1 MLFKKNQ
8 FKRLT
13 EITNMALP
21 LYDVV
26 LVRKI
31 KPQKGAKNKLL
42 EVVAITFQ
50 ENEEIP
56 IFIDKISSK
65 CEMISILQKENEDN
79 VKILYFEDKNHT
91 IILLKLLK
99 MELILTPLKME
110 LKDISNMLRK
120 TKSSLHIL
128 NMVQLGL
135 INNVGTMII
144 LSKIPT
150 SLNG

>member
-21 LYDVV
+21 LYDVI

-31 KPQKGAKNKLL
+31 KPQKGVKNKLL

-79 VKILYFEDKNHT
+79 VKILYFEDKNYT
-91 IILLKLLK
+91 QLFLNNADYKFKFI
-99 MELILTPLKME
+99 
-110 LKDISNMLRK
+110 ISNNVKERK
-120 TKSSLHIL
+120 I
-128 NMVQLGL
+128 
-135 INNVGTMII
+135 INIEVVKNEF
-144 LSKIPT
+144 
-150 SLNG
+150 

>member
-79 VKILYFEDKNHT
+79 VKILYFEDKNYT
-91 IILLKLLK
+91 QLFLNNTDYKFKFI
-99 MELILTPLKME
+99 
-110 LKDISNMLRK
+110 ISNNVKERK
-120 TKSSLHIL
+120 II
-128 NMVQLGL
+128 NIEV
-135 INNVGTMII
+135 INNEF
-144 LSKIPT
+144 
-150 SLNG
+150 

>member
-8 FKRLT
+8 FKRLV
-13 EITNMALP
+13 EITNITLP
-21 LYDVV
+21 LYDVI

-31 KPQKGAKNKLL
+31 KPQKGVKNKLL

-79 VKILYFEDKNHT
+79 VKILYFEDKNYT
-91 IILLKLLK
+91 QLFLNNANYKFK
-99 MELILTPLKME
+99 F
-110 LKDISNMLRK
+110 DISNNIEERK
-120 TKSSLHIL
+120 I
-128 NMVQLGL
+128 
-135 INNVGTMII
+135 INIEVVKNEF
-144 LSKIPT
+144 
-150 SLNG
+150 